1 VVEMEIPILAEDE
14 RQRVFQEMWTGMMLG
29 NIGFIMRK
37 LGPDALEELNSEVA
51 SSCAAD
57 MNARGVDDPVKF
69 AMNYAVV
76 NKNVFGSGGVS
87 VEGNADEAV
96 LTTAT
101 CANLKTA
108 MDFGSRGMP
117 ITKEEYCNGCI
128 NGYFKRVAKNLGF
141 GLAAEFTDRGCRIK
155 IHR

>member
-1 VVEMEIPILAEDE
+1 MVEIEIPILSADE
-14 RQRVFQEMWTGMMLG
+14 RQQKCREMWTGMMLG

-37 LGPDALEELNSEVA
+37 LGSDALEELNNEVA
-51 SSCAAD
+51 SGCAAD
-57 MNARGVDDPVKF
+57 MKAQGVDNPVKF

-76 NKNVFGSGGVS
+76 NKNVFGSKGVN
-87 VEGNADEAV
+87 VEGGADNAV

-117 ITKEEYCNGCI
+117 TTKEEYCNGCI
-128 NGYFKRVAKNLGF
+128 NGYFKRVAENLGF